1 MGPDVVDSIQEHDPP
16 VLISRIFAICNC
28 SGKSNQFVPIKV
40 KVWAST
46 PSHPSRMVRYPFIEL
61 SLIHQDPLY
70 PHPQLPGAPSPLQIK
85 HCRHYR
91 HLATYDGRKM
101 FRKTWK
107 WFTWET
113 FLIFQ
118 NLPEKSR
125 KNGLSKI
132 WITTILLALYFFD
145 NY

>member
-1 MGPDVVDSIQEHDPP
+1 METLKREVQSQDKLLTQRGKIDVRLSLRNARNPQKQIGYDVRDSIQEHYRP

-70 PHPQLPGAPSPLQIK
+70 PHPQLPGAPSPLQI
-85 HCRHYR
+85 
-91 HLATYDGRKM
+91 
-101 FRKTWK
+101 
-107 WFTWET
+107 
-113 FLIFQ
+113 
-118 NLPEKSR
+118 
-125 KNGLSKI
+125 
-132 WITTILLALYFFD
+132 
-145 NY
+145 